1 MDIGAWIRA
10 ARAAK
15 GWTGADLAD
24 RLGTSK
30 ANVSHWETGKH
41 EPSFAQLLRIRDIT
55 GHPLREVEPDAHW
68 VFPAIPR
75 ERITSLEPA
84 QLMALQS
91 SMLAALS
98 LITAEPASTAS
109 DPRRKLP
116 PLAA

>member
-55 GHPLREVEPDAHW
+55 GHPLREVEPDTHW

-75 ERITSLEPA
+75 ERITSLEPD
-84 QLMALQS
+84 QLRALQAS
-91 SMLAALS
+91 VMAALTM
-98 LITAEPASTAS
+98 IVS
-109 DPRRKLP
+109 DPPSEKLRRTGTE
-116 PLAA
+116 